1 MLAVYIFCAALGVPL
16 LALFALG
23 GGDSDVDAGLD
34 VGDAGFDVGDV
45 GDIGDIGDAGFDMD
59 ADLSG
64 AHGDL
69 GDFTGLIRRVPVSS
83 YAFFLSFFG
92 VMGLVGTAL
101 DFGFVSTLVLAAV
114 IGVVAA
120 TTNTA
125 AFAFLR
131 GTDTSSQLT
140 DRELTGRIATVS
152 VPIEV
157 GKRGRVWLDTGDER
171 VQLTAGP
178 IPAEDNESFNR
189 GERVLIVEIEEGV
202 ARVMRADPELGA

>member
-23 GGDSDVDAGLD
+23 GGDSDVGDAGLD
-34 VGDAGFDVGDV
+34 VGDAGFDVGD
-45 GDIGDIGDAGFDMD
+45 
-59 ADLSG
+59 ADLGG
-64 AHGDL
+64 ASGDL
-69 GDFTGLIRRVPVSS
+69 GDFTGLVRRVPVSS

-92 VMGLVGTAL
+92 VMGIVGSAL
-101 DFGFVSTLVLAAV
+101 DFGFLATLVLAAV

-120 TTNTA
+120 GINTA

-140 DRELTGRIATVS
+140 DRELTGRLATVS
-152 VPIEV
+152 VPIED
-157 GKRGRVWLDTGDER
+157 GRRGRVWLDTGDER

-178 IPAEDNESFNR
+178 IAAEAGQLFER
-189 GERVLIVEIEEGV
+189 GERVLIVEIERGV
-202 ARVMRADPELGA
+202 ARVMRADPELGP

>member
-23 GGDSDVDAGLD
+23 GGDSDVGDAGLD
-34 VGDAGFDVGDV
+34 VGDAGFDVGD
-45 GDIGDIGDAGFDMD
+45 AGFDAGD
-59 ADLSG
+59 ADLG
-64 AHGDL
+64 GGGGDL
-69 GDFTGLIRRVPVSS
+69 GDFTGLIRRFPISS

-92 VMGLVGTAL
+92 LMGIVGTAL
-101 DFGFVSTLVLAAV
+101 DFGLVATIILAAV

-120 TTNTA
+120 SINTA

-140 DRELTGRIATVS
+140 DRELTGRLATVS
-152 VPIEV
+152 VPIEA

-178 IPAEDNESFNR
+178 IAAEAGQQFER
-189 GERVLIVEIEEGV
+189 GERVLIVEIEHGV
-202 ARVMRADPELGA
+202 ARVMRADPELGP

>member
-23 GGDSDVDAGLD
+23 GGDSDVDGGLD

-45 GDIGDIGDAGFDMD
+45 GDIGDAGFDID
-59 ADLSG
+59 GDLGGTS
-64 AHGDL
+64 GDL
-69 GDFTGLIRRVPVSS
+69 GDFTGLVRRIPVSS

-92 VMGLVGTAL
+92 MMGLVGTAL
-101 DFGFVSTLVLAAV
+101 DFGFIATLLLAAV

-120 TTNTA
+120 SINTA

-178 IPAEDNESFNR
+178 IAAEDGEMFER
-189 GERVLIVEIEEGV
+189 GDRVLIVEIEQGV

>member
-23 GGDSDVDAGLD
+23 SSDSD
-34 VGDAGFDVGDV
+34 VGDAGFDVDGGLDV
-45 GDIGDIGDAGFDMD
+45 GDAGLDAGDV
-59 ADLSG
+59 DLG
-64 AHGDL
+64 GGGGDL
-69 GDFTGLIRRVPVSS
+69 GDFTGLVRRVPVSS

-101 DFGFVSTLVLAAV
+101 DFGFLATLVLAAI

-120 TTNTA
+120 SINTA

-140 DRELTGRIATVS
+140 DRELTGRLATVS
-152 VPIEV
+152 VPIEA

-178 IPAEDNESFNR
+178 IAAEGDQLFER
-189 GERVLIVEIEEGV
+189 GDRVLIVEIEHGV
-202 ARVMRADPELGA
+202 ARVMRADPELGT

>member
-23 GGDSDVDAGLD
+23 GGDSDVGDAGFD

-45 GDIGDIGDAGFDMD
+45 GDIGDAGFDMD
-59 ADLSG
+59 GGLGGTS
-64 AHGDL
+64 GDL

-92 VMGLVGTAL
+92 LMGIVGTAL
-101 DFGFVSTLVLAAV
+101 DFGFIATIVLAAI
-114 IGVVAA
+114 IGVLAS
-120 TTNTA
+120 TINTA

-131 GTDTSSQLT
+131 GTDTSSQIT
-140 DRELTGRIATVS
+140 DRELTGRLATVS
-152 VPIEV
+152 VPIE
-157 GKRGRVWLDTGDER
+157 GAKRGRVWLETGDER

-178 IPAEDNESFNR
+178 IAAELDQMFER
-189 GERVLIVEIEEGV
+189 GERVLIVDIEKGV